1 MYVPRDAIR
10 RCGGSQGWFRF
21 YWALVCSRDSPS
33 RRQCRRVGAND
44 DVSRET
50 LTETSNS
57 LLQILTT
64 DAGIATRD
72 IPVCASAAVHEPRFA
87 TASFSI
93 GCRPGWLF
101 ERP

>member
-1 MYVPRDAIR
+1 MCPEMRYGGVVAPRA
-10 RCGGSQGWFRF
+10 GSGSNG
-21 YWALVCSRDSPS
+21 ALVYSRDSPS
-33 RRQCRRVGAND
+33 RRQCRRVAAND

-101 ERP
+101 ELP